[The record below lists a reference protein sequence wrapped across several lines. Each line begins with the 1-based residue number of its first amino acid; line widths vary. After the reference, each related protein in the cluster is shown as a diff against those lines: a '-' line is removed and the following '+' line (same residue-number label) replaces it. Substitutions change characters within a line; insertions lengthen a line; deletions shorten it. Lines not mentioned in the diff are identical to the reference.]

1 MAITQAHSRMVSDVD
16 AGSTYLTSSS
26 IGTSAPLN
34 VGTSANNVVQL
45 DGTAKLPAV
54 DGSALTNVSAGKVL
68 QVVNASIGTVLTG
81 TTAMPNDNTIPQN
94 TEGDEILTASIT
106 PANASNKLLIEF
118 STIAGGSAATWIGG
132 ALFQDSTANAIAAT
146 ANYCPAAGGACAL
159 PFSHYMT
166 AGTASAT
173 TFKIRIGIQGSGT
186 VTINGNGGNQTMG
199 GVGATTLTITEI
211 AA

>member
-1 MAITQAHSRMVSDVD
+1 M
-16 AGSTYLTSSS
+16 
-26 IGTSAPLN
+26 
-34 VGTSANNVVQL
+34 
-45 DGTAKLPAV
+45 
-54 DGSALTNVSAGKVL
+54 
-68 QVVNASIGTVLTG
+68 
-81 TTAMPNDNTIPQN
+81 
-94 TEGDEILTASIT
+94 
-106 PANASNKLLIEF
+106 
-118 STIAGGSAATWIGG
+118 
-132 ALFQDSTANAIAAT
+132 
-146 ANYCPAAGGACAL
+146 AGGACAL

>member
-1 MAITQAHSRMVSDVD
+1 MAITQAHSRMVSDLD

-26 IGTSAPLN
+26 IGTSAPLD

-94 TEGDEILTASIT
+94 DEGDEILTASIT
-106 PANASNKLLIEF
+106 PSNTANKLLIEF
-118 STIAGGSAATWIGG
+118 STIAGGSSATWIAG

-146 ANYCPAAGGACAL
+146 ANYCPDGGWSVC
-159 PFSHYMT
+159 
-166 AGTASAT
+166 
-173 TFKIRIGIQGSGT
+173 IT
-186 VTINGNGGNQTMG
+186 V
-199 GVGATTLTITEI
+199 
-211 AA
+211 